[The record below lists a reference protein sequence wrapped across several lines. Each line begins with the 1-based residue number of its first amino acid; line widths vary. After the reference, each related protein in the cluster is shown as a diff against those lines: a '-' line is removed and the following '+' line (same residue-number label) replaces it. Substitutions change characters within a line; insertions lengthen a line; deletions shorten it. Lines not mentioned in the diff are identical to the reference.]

1 MEDDYIEEIRV
12 IDIAQEFSILA
23 KANIGKKFTRED
35 AVMAFTL
42 VNRKLTISIDGQNV
56 KWSEAEKTLDQFKAG
71 EWKEI

>member
-56 KWSEAEKTLDQFKAG
+56 KWSELETILDHFKAG